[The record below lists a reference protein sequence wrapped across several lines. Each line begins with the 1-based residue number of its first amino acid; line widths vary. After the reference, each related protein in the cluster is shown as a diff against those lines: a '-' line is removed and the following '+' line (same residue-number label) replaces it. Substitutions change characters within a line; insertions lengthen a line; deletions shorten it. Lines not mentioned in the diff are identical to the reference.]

1 MKEPSTESVLAEI
14 RAIAQ
19 AELDQ
24 TGPID
29 ETDRLVADLGIDSL
43 GAIVLA
49 VGLENH
55 FRVRLQEQDAGT
67 LATVGDL
74 VRLVQKRCREAALA

>member
-1 MKEPSTESVLAEI
+1 MNEPSTESVLDEI

-19 AELDQ
+19 AELDCA
-24 TGPID
+24 GPIR
-29 ETDRLVADLGIDSL
+29 ETDELVADLGIDSL

-67 LATVGDL
+67 LVTVADL
-74 VRLVQKRCREAALA
+74 VRLVQQRCREAAHA

>member
-1 MKEPSTESVLAEI
+1 MNEPSTAAVLTEI

-19 AELDQ
+19 AELDH
-24 TGPID
+24 TGPLTEDD
-29 ETDRLVADLGIDSL
+29 ELVADLGIDSL

-55 FRVRLQEQDAGT
+55 FRVHLQEQGAGT
-67 LATVGDL
+67 LVTVGDL
-74 VRLVQKRCREAALA
+74 VRLVQQRCREAARS

>member
-1 MKEPSTESVLAEI
+1 MNEPSTEAVLAEI

-19 AELDQ
+19 AELDHA
-24 TGPID
+24 GPLN
-29 ETDRLVADLGIDSL
+29 ETDELIADLGIDSL

-55 FRVRLQEQDAGT
+55 FRVHLQEQGAGM
-67 LATVGDL
+67 LVTVGDL
-74 VRLVQKRCREAALA
+74 VRLVQQRCREAAGA

>member
-1 MKEPSTESVLAEI
+1 MNEPSTAAVLAEI

-19 AELDQ
+19 AELEH
-24 TGPID
+24 TGPIAEGD
-29 ETDRLVADLGIDSL
+29 ELITDLGIDSL

-55 FRVRLQEQDAGT
+55 FRVHLQEQDAGALVT
-67 LATVGDL
+67 IGDL
-74 VRLVQKRCREAALA
+74 VRLVQQRCREAA

>member
-1 MKEPSTESVLAEI
+1 MNEPSVESVLAEI
-14 RAIAQ
+14 RAIAH
-19 AELDQ
+19 AELDHR
-24 TGPID
+24 GPID
-29 ETDRLVADLGIDSL
+29 ETDHLVADLGIDSL

-55 FRVRLQEQDAGT
+55 FRVRLQEQDAGP

-74 VRLVQKRCREAALA
+74 VRLVQQRCREAARA

>member
-1 MKEPSTESVLAEI
+1 MNEPSTDSVLAEI

-19 AELDQ
+19 AELDY
-24 TGPID
+24 TGPIREND
-29 ETDRLVADLGIDSL
+29 ELIADLGIDSL

-55 FRVRLQEQDAGT
+55 FRVHLQEQAAET
-67 LATVGDL
+67 LVTVGDL
-74 VRLVQKRCREAALA
+74 VRLVQQRCREAART

>member
-1 MKEPSTESVLAEI
+1 MTEPSATTVLAEI
-14 RAIAQ
+14 RKLVE
-19 AELDQ
+19 AELNH
-24 TGPID
+24 TGPIAESD
-29 ETDRLVADLGIDSL
+29 DLAGDLGIDSL

-55 FRVRLQEQDAGT
+55 FHVRLQEQDAET

-74 VRLVQKRCREAALA
+74 VRLVQQRCREVTPS

>member
-29 ETDRLVADLGIDSL
+29 EMDRLVADLGIDSL

>member
-1 MKEPSTESVLAEI
+1 MTEPSTTAVLAEI

-19 AELDQ
+19 AELEH
-24 TGPID
+24 TGPIGEND
-29 ETDRLVADLGIDSL
+29 ELIADLGIDSL

-55 FRVRLQEQDAGT
+55 FRVHLHEQDAGALVT
-67 LATVGDL
+67 IGDL
-74 VRLVQKRCREAALA
+74 VRLVQQRCREAAQS